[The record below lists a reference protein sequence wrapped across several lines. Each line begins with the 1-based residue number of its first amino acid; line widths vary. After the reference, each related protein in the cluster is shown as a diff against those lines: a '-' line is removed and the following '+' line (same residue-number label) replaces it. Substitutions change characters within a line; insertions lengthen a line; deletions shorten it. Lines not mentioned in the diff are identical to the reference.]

1 MRDDPA
7 RIDDEPKTSREPA
20 VLVGVFQR
28 FATIFAGHRNA
39 VMKMADIDRF
49 DRALLEEMQ
58 RDNQTPARILAER
71 VGLSQSAMLRRLRR
85 LRADKVITADISI
98 VSPAVLGVPVT
109 IHVLV
114 SLVRGSQLAD
124 AFARKL
130 SSRPEIRQASYVTG
144 GADFV
149 LQLQVE
155 SMEAYAAFAREVFHD
170 DPNVSTFYTYVAMRE
185 VVGPMSGSRPVHGA
199 AGAGPQRP

>member
-1 MRDDPA
+1 
-7 RIDDEPKTSREPA
+7 
-20 VLVGVFQR
+20 
-28 FATIFAGHRNA
+28 
-39 VMKMADIDRF
+39 MKIADLDRF
-49 DRALLEEMQ
+49 DHALLEEMQ

-71 VGLSQSAMLRRLRR
+71 VGLSQSAVLRRLRR
-85 LRADKVITADISI
+85 LRAEKVITADVSI

-124 AFARKL
+124 EFARKL
-130 SSRPEIRQASYVTG
+130 GGRPEIRQASYVTG

-149 LQLQVE
+149 LHLQVE

-170 DPNVSTFYTYVAMRE
+170 DPNVSSFYTYVAMRE
-185 VVGPMSGSRPVHGA
+185 VVGPNRKSSSARRPARPASGARA
-199 AGAGPQRP
+199 

>member
-1 MRDDPA
+1 
-7 RIDDEPKTSREPA
+7 
-20 VLVGVFQR
+20 
-28 FATIFAGHRNA
+28 
-39 VMKMADIDRF
+39 MKMADIDRF

-71 VGLSQSAMLRRLRR
+71 VGLSQSAVLRRLRR

-109 IHVLV
+109 
-114 SLVRGSQLAD
+114 D

>member
-1 MRDDPA
+1 M
-7 RIDDEPKTSREPA
+7 T
-20 VLVGVFQR
+20 
-28 FATIFAGHRNA
+28 
-39 VMKMADIDRF
+39 KMADLDRF
-49 DRALLEEMQ
+49 DRALLAEMQ
-58 RDNQTPARILAER
+58 HDNQTPARILAER
-71 VGLSQSAMLRRLRR
+71 VGLSQSAVLRRLRR
-85 LRADKVITADISI
+85 LRADGIITADISI
-98 VSPAVLGVPVT
+98 VNPAVLGVPVT

-124 AFARKL
+124 EFARKL

-149 LQLQVE
+149 LHLQVE

-185 VVGPMSGSRPVHGA
+185 VVGPLRKSEPGGSTA
-199 AGAGPQRP
+199 KQRPRQTR

>member
-1 MRDDPA
+1 MTK
-7 RIDDEPKTSREPA
+7 I
-20 VLVGVFQR
+20 
-28 FATIFAGHRNA
+28 
-39 VMKMADIDRF
+39 ADLDQF

-58 RDNQTPARILAER
+58 SDNQTPARILAER
-71 VGLSQSAMLRRLRR
+71 VGLSQSAVLRRLRR
-85 LRADKVITADISI
+85 LRAEKIITADVSI
-98 VSPAVLGVPVT
+98 VNPAVLGVPVT

-130 SSRPEIRQASYVTG
+130 DSRPEIRQASYVTG

-149 LQLQVE
+149 LHLQVE

-170 DPNVSTFYTYVAMRE
+170 DPNVSSFYTYVAMRE
-185 VVGPMSGSRPVHGA
+185 VVGPNQKSLSARRPARGS
-199 AGAGPQRP
+199 